1 MITLKKLL
9 IVLVVMIIGA
19 AVYILGDDSKR
30 DQHSSLLD
38 EDAFVLIAHRGA
50 SAIAPEHTLASYG
63 MAMNRDADF
72 IEIDLQM
79 TKDGVLVAFHD
90 DRVDRT
96 TDGSGKV
103 AEMDLADL
111 KGLDAGS
118 WFNAENPDR
127 AQDEYV
133 GIGVPTLEEIF
144 TAFGD
149 TTNYYIETKQPDKN
163 DGMEENLLELLDQYG
178 LLEESHPKGKVII
191 QSFSADSLK
200 TIHEL
205 DDDIPLI
212 QLIGNMEQEIP
223 SPETFELYREYA
235 VGIGVS
241 SRIADEA
248 YVAAA
253 REAGLLV
260 HLFVVDELAE
270 GEKLKSWGANGIFT
284 NDIEAVSSLK

>member
-1 MITLKKLL
+1 MKKML
-9 IVLVVMIIGA
+9 IILVAVMILAG
-19 AVYILGDDSKR
+19 VYIFKDANQNDR
-30 DQHSSLLD
+30 HSSLLD
-38 EDAFVLIAHRGA
+38 EDSFVLIAHRGA
-50 SAIAPEHTLASYG
+50 SAIAPEHTLASYQ
-63 MAMNRDADF
+63 MAMDMDADF

-90 DRVDRT
+90 DTVDRT

-103 AEMDLADL
+103 AEMALADL
-111 KGLDAGS
+111 KKLDAGS

-127 AQDEYV
+127 VKDEYI

-149 TTNYYIETKQPDKN
+149 RTNYYIETKQPDKN
-163 DGMEENLLELLDQYG
+163 DGMEENLMELLDQYG
-178 LLEESHPKGKVII
+178 LLEESLPEGKVII

-200 TIHEL
+200 AIHKL
-205 DDDIPLI
+205 DDEIPLI
-212 QLIGNMEQEIP
+212 QLTDDLEQEIP

-235 VGIGVS
+235 VGIGVGY
-241 SRIADEA
+241 RNADEA
-248 YVAAA
+248 YIAAA
-253 REAGLLV
+253 KEAGLLV

-284 NDIEAVSSLK
+284 NDIEAVGSLK

>member
-1 MITLKKLL
+1 MKKMLVILVAIL
-9 IVLVVMIIGA
+9 ILAV
-19 AVYILGDDSKR
+19 VYILKDANQR
-30 DQHSSLLD
+30 DLQSSLLE

-50 SAIAPEHTLASYG
+50 SAIAPEHTSTSYQI
-63 MAMNRDADF
+63 AMDMDADF

-90 DRVDRT
+90 DTVDRT

-111 KGLDAGS
+111 KKLDAGS
-118 WFNAENPDR
+118 WFNAEKPDR
-127 AQDEYV
+127 AKDEYI

-144 TAFGD
+144 KAFGD
-149 TTNYYIETKQPDKN
+149 TTNYYIETKQPDRSE
-163 DGMEENLLELLDQYG
+163 GMEEELLELLDQYG
-178 LLEESHPKGKVII
+178 LLEESLPEGKVII

-200 TIHEL
+200 AIHKL
-205 DDDIPLI
+205 DADIPLI
-212 QLIGNMEQEIP
+212 QLSDDLEQEIP
-223 SPETFELYREYA
+223 SPETFESYREYA

-241 SRIADEA
+241 YRTADEA
-248 YVAAA
+248 YIAAA
-253 REAGLLV
+253 REVGLLV